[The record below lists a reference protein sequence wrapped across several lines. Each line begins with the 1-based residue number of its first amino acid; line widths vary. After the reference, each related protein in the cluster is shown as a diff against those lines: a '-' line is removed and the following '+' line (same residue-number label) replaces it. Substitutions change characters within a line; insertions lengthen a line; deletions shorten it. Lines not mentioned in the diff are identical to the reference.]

1 MKGNERRRI
10 YQLSIIIH
18 SIIDQGTD
26 YFVCRENYFD
36 YGNKIRIKKA
46 PTNLGALFNNQD
58 YAITRGT
65 YDFDRNKKK
74 AEIVETL
81 TKQEM
86 VDLYQVKIVYHQQVF

>member
-1 MKGNERRRI
+1 M
-10 YQLSIIIH
+10 
-18 SIIDQGTD
+18 
-26 YFVCRENYFD
+26 
-36 YGNKIRIKKA
+36 
-46 PTNLGALFNNQD
+46 GALFNNQD